1 MGLRDYR
8 GYEQVKP
15 QREKSGVERKRSKE
29 LYLRKQARKK
39 KIKDK
44 KLKNSVLLVAMLLF
58 ITGAI
63 TISRDMKIYNAK
75 SEINKLKADSKL
87 IMEKNEDLKIKLLK
101 NSSLEKIE
109 KIAKEKLNMVKPES
123 DDIMDFNNIKGA
135 ENNIVTGN

>member
-44 KLKNSVLLVAMLLF
+44 KLTRSVLLVAILLF
-58 ITGAI
+58 ITGAF
-63 TISRDMKIYNAK
+63 TIARDMKIYNAK

-87 IMEKNEDLKIKLLK
+87 IREKNEDLKIKLLK

-109 KIAKEKLNMVKPES
+109 KIAKEKLNMIKPEG

-135 ENNIVTGN
+135 QNNIITGN